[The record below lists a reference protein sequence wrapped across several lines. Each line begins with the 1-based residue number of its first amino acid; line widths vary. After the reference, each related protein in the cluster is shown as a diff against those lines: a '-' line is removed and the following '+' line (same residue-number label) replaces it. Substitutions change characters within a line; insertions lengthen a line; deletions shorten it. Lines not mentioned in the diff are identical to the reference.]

1 MYYKLQLCALT
12 DNPDLFI
19 LLYLTGSVAII
30 QLFTRYC
37 IYHTLAA
44 YSSAVARAVRS

>member
-1 MYYKLQLCALT
+1 MYYKLQLCTLT

-19 LLYLTGSVAII
+19 FKYLTNSVAKI

-37 IYHTLAA
+37 IYHTLVA